1 MERLVPVSRRG
12 LNQRRSY
19 LRRRRYWKIARRSWR
34 LIAVALVAVAT
45 ASLLTAA
52 PWVIRGPEQV
62 EVLGNRML
70 SDESVRS
77 LLGISYPQSLWK
89 LQPQAIAASIRARG
103 PVAQVDITRQLLPP
117 RLVVRVTELFPVA
130 VIESTVPVPRPNSS
144 GGGSQIGLIDGQGT
158 WIDLERYQSMRPV
171 PQLPG
176 LKVTGNY
183 STIQHEWAFI
193 YRWLSLSPIAVQ
205 TIDWRDP
212 RSINLQTELGRVELG
227 DYGRDRLAQQ
237 MTILARMRSLPQ
249 QLDPR
254 QIDHLD
260 LRDLD
265 RPNIQ
270 TKDQIRSTTL
280 DKGAPQ
286 QLQRP

>member
-34 LIAVALVAVAT
+34 LMAVALVAVAT
-45 ASLLTAA
+45 ASLVTAS

-130 VIESTVPVPRPNSS
+130 VIESTVPVSRPNGS
-144 GGGSQIGLIDGQGT
+144 GSQIGLIDSQGT
-158 WIDLERYQSMRPV
+158 WIDLERYQSMRPI
-171 PQLPG
+171 PQLPI
-176 LKVTGNY
+176 LKVMGNY
-183 STIQHEWAFI
+183 STIQREWGFI

-212 RSINLQTELGRVELG
+212 RSISLQTELGRVELG

-237 MTILARMRSLPQ
+237 MTILARMRALPQ
-249 QLDPR
+249 QLDPS
-254 QIDHLD
+254 QIDHID

-270 TKDQIRSTTL
+270 TNDQIRSTTL
-280 DKGAPQ
+280 DKGTPQ